1 VTATDQK
8 NDLQQILFSTSLEG
22 RLVLV
27 RLAEIAAFV
36 PDPERTTFKSRSGLN
51 TYCANKPFDNDLKD
65 KIRQADEIARTEA
78 NGNERSWAAK
88 PAVMEEGLLPRVASG
103 FD

>member
-1 VTATDQK
+1 MIQWMTATDQK

-36 PDPERTTFKSRSGLN
+36 SLIRSGR
-51 TYCANKPFDNDLKD
+51 PSH
-65 KIRQADEIARTEA
+65 R
-78 NGNERSWAAK
+78 G
-88 PAVMEEGLLPRVASG
+88 VG
-103 FD
+103 